1 MLSLGYLNEDGTLK
15 TTNFQ
20 RYTGRVNVDSKIT
33 DWFSANMGL
42 NVGYSVSNFSNYTGS
57 SNSNVWYTA
66 QFVNPLYPVYLKDA
80 NGNTIYKNGDS
91 NGDNDVDVG
100 DVMNLVDYIC
110 KDTPETFIK
119 EVSDIDEDNTVDVND
134 IMGVIDI
141 IME

>member
-1 MLSLGYLNEDGTLK
+1 MVT
-15 TTNFQ
+15 
-20 RYTGRVNVDSKIT
+20 R
-33 DWFSANMGL
+33 
-42 NVGYSVSNFSNYTGS
+42 
-57 SNSNVWYTA
+57 
-66 QFVNPLYPVYLKDA
+66 
-80 NGNTIYKNGDS
+80 YKNGDS

>member
-1 MLSLGYLNEDGTLK
+1 MTFDIKIPET
-15 TTNFQ
+15 Q
-20 RYTGRVNVDSKIT
+20 ETGRGYPIYINQISIT
-33 DWFSANMGL
+33 NNDESTETASARHGG
-42 NVGYSVSNFSNYTGS
+42 VSV
-57 SNSNVWYTA
+57 
-66 QFVNPLYPVYLKDA
+66 
-80 NGNTIYKNGDS
+80 YKNGDS